1 MAASNH
7 TPLWQSVSRRFPQG
21 KDCLASF
28 LAYETAEL
36 LDGVKPANLVNI
48 SDRPQP
54 CGRNLFRLW
63 MTHGEELLQ
72 TTGLALNILRQTSD
86 NLLLFIY
93 RPDLLKDLVAKP
105 PVQALLRQA
114 GYPQTTETERL
125 LTELESHL
133 GDDAFPHEIGI
144 FLGYPPKDVAAFM
157 GLVHL
162 PFACQGPWKIFGR
175 PDKSLRVAESHRA
188 SRSRMIRLLATA
200 SSASACLS
208 QSPLPSSTAA

>member
-1 MAASNH
+1 MAAINP
-7 TPLWQSVSRRFPQG
+7 TPLWQSIARRFPQG

-36 LDGVKPANLVNI
+36 MDGVKPANLVNI

-63 MTHGEELLQ
+63 KAHGEGLLQ
-72 TTGLALNILRQTSD
+72 TAGLSLKILRETSG
-86 NLLLFIY
+86 NVLLFIY
-93 RPDLLKDLVAKP
+93 RPDLLEALVARP

-114 GYPQTTETERL
+114 GYQQTTETERL
-125 LTELESHL
+125 LAELRPRMDA
-133 GDDAFPHEIGI
+133 GAFPHEIGL

-157 GLVHL
+157 GLVQL

-175 PDKSLRVAESHRA
+175 PEKSLRVAESHRA
-188 SRSRMIRLLATA
+188 SRSRMVQRLATA

-208 QSPLPSSTAA
+208 RRSAA